1 MVDLLGKKI
10 IYPPGYK
17 DQIFTLWY
25 SMGKPIARVL
35 YFKVPVYEEF
45 GTKPPIDTI
54 QDWTWSIEFK
64 ERAAIL
70 DEQVMAQINL
80 KMVAEKVEMLN
91 RHAVIGSAM
100 QDMAMA
106 YLKEHETEL
115 GIGSS
120 VRLLVAGVEIERNS
134 RGIATTFEKFDKM
147 SDSQLNAEIQKIIER
162 APVELMPGEIMDGEF
177 TEEQDVTE

>member
-1 MVDLLGKKI
+1 MVDLLGRKI
-10 IYPPGYK
+10 VYPPGYK

-35 YFKVPVYEEF
+35 YPKVPVYEEF
-45 GTKPPIDTI
+45 GTRPPIDTI
-54 QDWTWSIEFK
+54 QDWTWSPEFK
-64 ERAAIL
+64 ERAVIL
-70 DEQVMAQINL
+70 DEQVMTQVNQ

-91 RHAVIGSAM
+91 RHAVIGSEM
-100 QDMAMA
+100 QDMAME
-106 YLKEHETEL
+106 YLKKHEEYL
-115 GIGSS
+115 GVSSS

-134 RGIATTFEKFDKM
+134 RGIATTFDKWEKM

-162 APVELMPGEIMDGEF
+162 APVELMPGESIEGEF

>member
-35 YFKVPVYEEF
+35 YSKVPVCEGYD
-45 GTKPPIDTI
+45 TRPTLDTI
-54 QDWTWSIEFK
+54 QDWTWSVEFK

-70 DEQVMAQINL
+70 DEQVMAQINQ

-91 RHAVIGSAM
+91 RHAVIGSEM

-106 YLKEHETEL
+106 YLNEHKDDL
-115 GIGSS
+115 GVSSS

-134 RGIATTFEKFDKM
+134 RGIATTFDKFDKM
-147 SDSQLNAEIQKIIER
+147 SDSQLNDAIQRIIER
-162 APVELMPGEIMDGEF
+162 APVELMPGENIAGEF
-177 TEEQDVTE
+177 MEEQDVTV

>member
-1 MVDLLGKKI
+1 MVDLLGRKI

-25 SMGKPIARVL
+25 SMGKPVARVL
-35 YFKVPVYEEF
+35 YSKVPLCEGYD
-45 GTKPPIDTI
+45 TKPTLDTI
-54 QDWTWSIEFK
+54 QDWTWSAEFK

-70 DEQVMAQINL
+70 DEQVMVQVNQ

-91 RHAVIGSAM
+91 RHAVIGSEM
-100 QDMAMA
+100 QVMAMA
-106 YLKEHETEL
+106 YLKEHEEDL
-115 GIGSS
+115 GVGSS

-134 RGIATTFEKFDKM
+134 RGIATTFDKWEKM

-162 APVELMPGEIMDGEF
+162 APVELMPGESIEGEF

>member
-35 YFKVPVYEEF
+35 YLKIPVYEEF

-54 QDWTWSIEFK
+54 QDWTWSTEFK

-70 DEQVMAQINL
+70 DEQVMAQINQ

-91 RHAVIGSAM
+91 RHAVIGSKM

-106 YLKEHETEL
+106 YLKEHDKDL
-115 GIGSS
+115 GVGSS

-162 APVELMPGEIMDGEF
+162 APVELMPGESIDAEF
-177 TEEQDVTE
+177 IEEDSADN